1 MTIIVE
7 NEIPYHLCKVES
19 RSSTGLWKVVITGA
33 AGNGDVAFSAGVAG
47 GGVIGGMT
55 GTGIS
60 ALSVQL
66 VTVTVD
72 DVNEAP
78 IFDKSHKKVTLGENV
93 GAGCYL
99 ETFTA
104 RDPDVASTNKFM

>member
-19 RSSTGLWKVVITGA
+19 RSSTGLWQVVTTGE
-33 AGNGDVAFSAGVAG
+33 AGTVAGVFSAGVAG
-47 GGVIGGMT
+47 GGVVGGMT

-66 VTVTVD
+66 VTVAVD
-72 DVNEAP
+72 DINEAP

-93 GAGCYL
+93 GAGRYL

-104 RDPDVASTNKFM
+104 RDPDVASANTFT

>member
-7 NEIPYHLCKVES
+7 NEIPYHLCKVVS
-19 RSSTGLWKVVITGA
+19 RSSTGLWKVVTTGA
-33 AGNGDVAFSAGVAG
+33 AGIGAGVVNAGVA
-47 GGVIGGMT
+47 GGMT
-55 GTGIS
+55 GTGIT

-66 VTVTVD
+66 VTVAVD

-78 IFDKSHKKVTLGENV
+78 IFDKSRKGVTLGENV
-93 GAGCYL
+93 AAGHYL

-104 RDPDVASTNKFM
+104 RDPDVASANTFM